1 MVADWQVL
9 LQQEY
14 RVVLAILIL
23 IVGGIAGYLLGRLNM
38 RILKAAGLPEV
49 VEGTPFERTAR
60 SLGTTT
66 VSLIARLTSWFIY
79 GVTILLALNTAELPL
94 STQLFWQIIL
104 FTPQLFVAALVFI
117 VGFVVADKAEL
128 LVSERLRSVK
138 LPEVNVIP
146 RIVKYSIVYISS
158 LIALSQIGIA
168 VLTLL
173 VLFGAYVAAAIVF
186 GAVAFWDLL
195 RSSAAGIYL
204 LLNQP
209 YGIGDEIRVA
219 GNQGIVQEVDM
230 FVTHIE
236 NDGEEFIIPNHLVF
250 RKGAVRLRN

>member
-1 MVADWQVL
+1 MAAEWQVL

-14 RVVLAILIL
+14 RIVLAILIL

-38 RILKAAGLPEV
+38 RILRAAGLHEV

-117 VGFVVADKAEL
+117 IGFIVADKAEL

-146 RIVKYSIVYISS
+146 RIVKYSIVYIAS

-168 VLTLL
+168 VMTLL
-173 VLFGAYVAAAIVF
+173 VLFGAYVVAAIVF

-209 YGIGDEIRVA
+209 YGIGDEVRVA
-219 GNQGIVQEVDM
+219 GNQGIVQEVDL

>member
-1 MVADWQVL
+1 MAAEWQVL

-14 RVVLAILIL
+14 RIVLAILIL

-38 RILKAAGLPEV
+38 RILRAAGLHEV

-117 VGFVVADKAEL
+117 IGFIVADKAEL

-146 RIVKYSIVYISS
+146 RIVKYSIVYIAS

-168 VLTLL
+168 VMTLL
-173 VLFGAYVAAAIVF
+173 VLFGAYVVAAIVF

-219 GNQGIVQEVDM
+219 GNQGIVQEVDL

>member
-117 VGFVVADKAEL
+117 IGFVVADKAEL

-173 VLFGAYVAAAIVF
+173 VLFGAYVTAAIVF

>member
-1 MVADWQVL
+1 MQPDWQVL
-9 LQQEY
+9 LYEEY
-14 RVVLAILIL
+14 RIVLAILIL
-23 IVGGIAGYLLGRLNM
+23 IAGGVAGYLLGRLNR
-38 RILKAAGLPEV
+38 RILRAAGVHEV

-79 GVTILLALNTAELPL
+79 GVAILLALNTAELPL

-117 VGFVVADKAEL
+117 IGFVVADKAEL
-128 LVSERLRSVK
+128 MVSERLRSVK
-138 LPEVNVIP
+138 LPEVSVLP
-146 RIVKYSIVYISS
+146 RIVKYSIVYVST
-158 LIALSQIGIA
+158 LIALSQVNVA
-168 VLTLL
+168 TLTLI
-173 VLFGAYVAAAIVF
+173 VLFAAYVLAVIVF

-219 GNQGIVQEVDM
+219 GNQGIVQEIDM

-236 NDGEEFIIPNHLVF
+236 NDGEEFILPNHLVM
-250 RKGAVRLRN
+250 RNGAVRLRN

>member
-9 LQQEY
+9 LQREY
-14 RVVLAILIL
+14 RIVLAILIL

-38 RILKAAGLPEV
+38 RILRAAGLHEV

-66 VSLIARLTSWFIY
+66 VALIARLTSWFIY

-117 VGFVVADKAEL
+117 IGFIIADKAEL
-128 LVSERLRSVK
+128 LVSEQLRSVK
-138 LPEVNVIP
+138 LPEVNVIS
-146 RIVKYSIVYISS
+146 RIVKYSIVYIAS

-173 VLFGAYVAAAIVF
+173 VLFGAYVLAAIVF

-250 RKGAVRLRN
+250 RQGAVRLRN

>member
-9 LQQEY
+9 LQREY
-14 RVVLAILIL
+14 RIVLAILIL

-38 RILKAAGLPEV
+38 RILRAAGLHEV

-66 VSLIARLTSWFIY
+66 VALIARLTSWFIY

-117 VGFVVADKAEL
+117 IGFIIADKAEL

-138 LPEVNVIP
+138 LPEVNVIS
-146 RIVKYSIVYISS
+146 RIVKYSIVYIAS

-173 VLFGAYVAAAIVF
+173 VLFGAYVLAAIVF

-250 RKGAVRLRN
+250 RQGAVRLRN

>member
-1 MVADWQVL
+1 MAADWQVL

-173 VLFGAYVAAAIVF
+173 VLFGAYVTAAIVF

-219 GNQGIVQEVDM
+219 GNQGIVQEIDM

-250 RKGAVRLRN
+250 RNGAVRLRN

>member
-195 RSSAAGIYL
+195 RSSRG
-204 LLNQP
+204 
-209 YGIGDEIRVA
+209 
-219 GNQGIVQEVDM
+219 GNLPPAQSTLRHRRRDSRRRQSGNRSGGRYVR
-230 FVTHIE
+230 HA
-236 NDGEEFIIPNHLVF
+236 H
-250 RKGAVRLRN
+250 RKRRRGVHHPEPPRLPKRCGSTP

>member
-1 MVADWQVL
+1 MAPEWQVL
-9 LQQEY
+9 LQKEY
-14 RVVLAILIL
+14 RIVLAILIL

-38 RILKAAGLPEV
+38 RILRAAGVHEV

-117 VGFVVADKAEL
+117 IGFVVADKAEL

-146 RIVKYSIVYISS
+146 RIVKYSIVYIAS
-158 LIALSQIGIA
+158 LIALSQINVA
-168 VLTLL
+168 TLTLI
-173 VLFGAYVAAAIVF
+173 VLFGAYVIAAIVF

-250 RKGAVRLRN
+250 RRGAVRLRN

>member
-1 MVADWQVL
+1 MAADWQVL

-14 RVVLAILIL
+14 RIVLALLIL
-23 IVGGIAGYLLGRLNM
+23 IAGGIAGYLLGRLNM

-146 RIVKYSIVYISS
+146 RIVKYSIVYIAS

-173 VLFGAYVAAAIVF
+173 VLFGAYDLAAIVF

>member
-1 MVADWQVL
+1 
-9 LQQEY
+9 
-14 RVVLAILIL
+14 
-23 IVGGIAGYLLGRLNM
+23 M

-117 VGFVVADKAEL
+117 IGFVVADKAEL

-204 LLNQP
+204 LLKQP

>member
-1 MVADWQVL
+1 MQPEWRVL
-9 LQQEY
+9 LYEEY
-14 RVVLAILIL
+14 RIVLAILIL
-23 IVGGIAGYLLGRLNM
+23 VAGGIAGYLLGRLNR
-38 RILKAAGLPEV
+38 RILRAAGVHEV

-79 GVTILLALNTAELPL
+79 GVAILLALNTAELPL

-117 VGFVVADKAEL
+117 IGFVVADKAEL

-138 LPEVNVIP
+138 LPEVSVLP
-146 RIVKYSIVYISS
+146 RMVKYSIVYIAS
-158 LIALSQIGIA
+158 LIALSQVNVA
-168 VLTLL
+168 TLTLI
-173 VLFGAYVAAAIVF
+173 VLFAAYVLAVIVF

-236 NDGEEFIIPNHLVF
+236 NDGEEFILPNHLVM

>member
-1 MVADWQVL
+1 MQPDWQVL
-9 LQQEY
+9 LYEEY
-14 RVVLAILIL
+14 RIVLAILIL
-23 IVGGIAGYLLGRLNM
+23 IAGGVAGYLLGRLNR
-38 RILKAAGLPEV
+38 RILRAAGVHEV

-79 GVTILLALNTAELPL
+79 GVAILLALNTAELPL

-117 VGFVVADKAEL
+117 IGFVVADKAEL
-128 LVSERLRSVK
+128 MVSERLRSVK
-138 LPEVNVIP
+138 LPEVNVLP
-146 RIVKYSIVYISS
+146 RIVKYSIVYVSS
-158 LIALSQIGIA
+158 LIALSQVNVA
-168 VLTLL
+168 TLTLI
-173 VLFGAYVAAAIVF
+173 VLFAAYVLAVIVF

-236 NDGEEFIIPNHLVF
+236 NDGEEFILPNHLVM

>member
-1 MVADWQVL
+1 MAVEWQVL

-14 RVVLAILIL
+14 RIVLAILIL

-38 RILKAAGLPEV
+38 RILRAAGLPEV

-104 FTPQLFVAALVFI
+104 FTPKLFVAALVFI
-117 VGFVVADKAEL
+117 IGFIVADRAEL

-146 RIVKYSIVYISS
+146 RIVKYSIVYIAS

-173 VLFGAYVAAAIVF
+173 VLFGAYVLAAIVF

-219 GNQGIVQEVDM
+219 GNQGIVQEIDM

-250 RKGAVRLRN
+250 QRGAVRLRN

>member
-1 MVADWQVL
+1 MAVEWQVL
-9 LQQEY
+9 LRQEY
-14 RVVLAILIL
+14 RIVLAILIL
-23 IVGGIAGYLLGRLNM
+23 IIGGIAGYLLGRLNM
-38 RILKAAGLPEV
+38 RILRAAGLHEV

-66 VSLIARLTSWFIY
+66 VALIARLTSWFIY

-117 VGFVVADKAEL
+117 IGFIVADKAEL

-158 LIALSQIGIA
+158 LIALSQINVA
-168 VLTLL
+168 TLTLI
-173 VLFGAYVAAAIVF
+173 VLFAAYVLAAIVF

-219 GNQGIVQEVDM
+219 GNQGIVQEIDM

-236 NDGEEFIIPNHLVF
+236 NNGEEFIIPNHLVF
-250 RKGAVRLRN
+250 RQGAVRLRN

>member
-1 MVADWQVL
+1 MAADWQVL

-14 RVVLAILIL
+14 RIVLALLIL
-23 IVGGIAGYLLGRLNM
+23 IAGGIAGYLLGRLNM

-146 RIVKYSIVYISS
+146 RIVKYSIVYIAS

-173 VLFGAYVAAAIVF
+173 VLFGAYVLAAIVF

>member
-1 MVADWQVL
+1 MTADWQVL

-14 RVVLAILIL
+14 RIVLALLIL
-23 IVGGIAGYLLGRLNM
+23 IAGGIAGYLLGRLNM

-146 RIVKYSIVYISS
+146 RIVKYSIVYIAS

-173 VLFGAYVAAAIVF
+173 VLFGAYVLAAIVF

>member
-1 MVADWQVL
+1 MQSEWQVL
-9 LQQEY
+9 LREEY
-14 RVVLAILIL
+14 RIVLALLIL
-23 IVGGIAGYLLGRLNM
+23 VGGGVAGYLLGRLNK
-38 RILKAAGLPEV
+38 RILRAAGVHEV

-79 GVTILLALNTAELPL
+79 GVAVLLALNTAELPL

-104 FTPQLFVAALVFI
+104 FIPDLFVAALVFI
-117 VGFVVADKAEL
+117 VGFVIADKAEL

-138 LPEVNVIP
+138 LPEVSLLP
-146 RIVKYSIVYISS
+146 RLVKYSIVYIAT

-173 VLFGAYVAAAIVF
+173 VLFGAYILAVIVF

-219 GNQGIVQEVDM
+219 GNQGIVQEVDI

>member
-1 MVADWQVL
+1 MQPEWQVL
-9 LQQEY
+9 LREEY
-14 RVVLAILIL
+14 RIILALLIL
-23 IVGGIAGYLLGRLNM
+23 LGGGIAGYLLGRLNR
-38 RILKAAGLPEV
+38 RILRAAGVHEV

-79 GVTILLALNTAELPL
+79 GVAILLALNTAELPL

-138 LPEVNVIP
+138 LPEVSVIP
-146 RIVKYSIVYISS
+146 RIVKYSIVYVST

-173 VLFGAYVAAAIVF
+173 VLFGAYVLAVIVF
-186 GAVAFWDLL
+186 GAVAAWDLL

-236 NDGEEFIIPNHLVF
+236 NDGEEFILPNHLIM

>member
-1 MVADWQVL
+1 MQPELEVL
-9 LQQEY
+9 LREEY
-14 RVVLAILIL
+14 RIVLALLIL
-23 IVGGIAGYLLGRLNM
+23 IGGGIAGYLLGRLNM
-38 RILKAAGLPEV
+38 RILRAAGVHEV

-66 VSLIARLTSWFIY
+66 VSLIARITSWFIY
-79 GVTILLALNTAELPL
+79 GVAILLALNTAELPL

-104 FTPQLFVAALVFI
+104 FIPDLFVATLVFI
-117 VGFVVADKAEL
+117 VGFVIADKAEL

-138 LPEVNVIP
+138 LPEVSVLP
-146 RIVKYSIVYISS
+146 RLVKYSIVYIAS

-173 VLFGAYVAAAIVF
+173 VLFGAYIVAVIVF

-209 YGIGDEIRVA
+209 YGIGDEIRVN

-236 NDGEEFIIPNHLVF
+236 NDGEEFIIPNHVVF
-250 RKGAVRLRN
+250 REGAVRLRN

>member
-1 MVADWQVL
+1 MADWQVL

-14 RVVLAILIL
+14 RVVLALLIL

-117 VGFVVADKAEL
+117 IGFVVADKAEL

>member
-1 MVADWQVL
+1 MAAEWQVL

-14 RVVLAILIL
+14 RIVLAILIL

-38 RILKAAGLPEV
+38 RILRAAGLHEV

-117 VGFVVADKAEL
+117 IGFIVADKAEL

-146 RIVKYSIVYISS
+146 RIVKYSIVYIAS

-168 VLTLL
+168 VMTLL
-173 VLFGAYVAAAIVF
+173 VLFGAYVVAAIVF

-219 GNQGIVQEVDM
+219 GNQGIVQEVDL

-250 RKGAVRLRN
+250 RRGAVRLRN